1 MTTTF
6 SSAGAQTENG
16 VVPAVSCLMPV
27 YNGERYLE
35 LALDSILGQSFAD
48 FEIVA
53 VDDGSSDSS
62 RSILDRY
69 ARRDSRVRVIGK
81 SNGGIV
87 SALNFG
93 LGHCRGKFVARM
105 DSDDIA
111 TPDRFEVQVDVFEA
125 RPDAVAV
132 GGFIQLI
139 DEAGNGMSAP
149 GSPSRVTQTRLDQ
162 FPPVVANVQHSA
174 GTFLKKAMDAV
185 GGYRANF
192 PHAEDYDLYLRL
204 AEHGRFYNP
213 EKLVLYY
220 RVHPGSLSMKNL
232 DRQETSAVLAEMSAY
247 ARKAKI
253 ADPGD
258 AERALDLDEYAE
270 LLGALCP
277 KDTVRRYID
286 FRLWRRLTGA
296 RDPGEAQYRRRIL
309 RGILNP
315 RRYRSAMDR
324 SLNRRITLS
333 MGRKLVRTLRYEPMR
348 LLGRRKAMKLEK

>member
-1 MTTTF
+1 MTTTHP
-6 SSAGAQTENG
+6 SAGARTDS
-16 VVPAVSCLMPV
+16 VKVPTVSCLIPV
-27 YNGERYLE
+27 YNGERFLE
-35 LALDSILGQSFAD
+35 LALDSILTQSFAD

-62 RSILDRY
+62 RSILDEY
-69 ARRDSRVRVIGK
+69 ATRDSRVCVVGK

-93 LGHCRGKFVARM
+93 LGHCRGKFIARM

-111 TPDRFEVQVDVFEA
+111 TPDRFETQVGVFESLSN
-125 RPDAVAV
+125 AVAV

-139 DEAGNGMSAP
+139 DETGDGMSAP
-149 GSPSRVTQTRLDQ
+149 GSPSRVTRTRLDQ

-174 GTFLKKAMDAV
+174 GMFLKKAMDAV

-247 ARKAKI
+247 ARQAKL

-258 AERALDLDEYAE
+258 AERALDLEEYAE

-296 RDPGEAQYRRRIL
+296 HDPGEVRYRRRIL
-309 RGILNP
+309 RSILDP
-315 RRYRSAMDR
+315 KQYRSAMDR

-333 MGRKLVRTLRYEPMR
+333 MGRKLVRTIRYEPMR
-348 LLGRRKAMKLEK
+348 ILGRRKAMKLKK